1 MSLAPA
7 LLTFRVRL
15 LGPAAAVPRSSGYSE
30 HPASDEERR
39 TCGYF
44 KDQEFLAAEEAYHEA
59 VDHLHEAFGKF
70 SGPQVEYKNTS
81 TDSSCRDAT
90 AAALMQ
96 LPRINLPKFNRKLT
110 EWANFKVD
118 EYDNSFAIVT
128 AHIRAFADMPAMRSE
143 SAAELKNLRDTASAS
158 LAALACMGRPV
169 DTWDDLL
176 VYIISRKFSDSTRR
190 EWNLRRGDFK
200 DCPTY
205 RDLSDFMTNR
215 VRGLTAPPK
224 YTEGSTPSAR
234 NERLRGSVH
243 TVNSGKCAKCVGTH
257 ALHKCPSFLSQPI
270 DSRWQTVKRHKL
282 CCNCLRNGHFSSK
295 CPTTSRCF
303 RCKRAHH
310 STLHRDT
317 APSSEPHGTTS
328 ASDVVKPANQD
339 DSKNSE
345 AATVQSVAPEPSGPG
360 AVLLAT
366 AWVSVKTAEGR
377 TFQTRALLDQGS
389 TFSFISE
396 AFCQL
401 LRTRRYQV
409 NLPIRCFGEK
419 YSGSARS
426 CVQLK
431 LSSRFADKPAFSLL
445 AYSYQRITA
454 YAASRMRP
462 LHEWS
467 HLRDLQLAD
476 PDPSSRHPIH
486 LLIGADLYGTLLRN
500 DLRQGPTGSP
510 TAQATA
516 LGWIISGP
524 TGPTRSSVAAAA
536 VNNVTSD
543 APIDVLLQRFWTDED
558 IPSSSSR
565 LTADEEKCENFFL
578 ATHSRDDSG
587 RYTVRLPFKTDT
599 PPEIGAS
606 RAIAE
611 RMLVRLQSRLK
622 RHPEIATEYAHFLT
636 EYENLSHL
644 EMVPLSED
652 PTRLPVYIPH
662 HPVLRAT
669 NTTTKLRV
677 VFNASCRTS
686 NGTSLNDHLLIG
698 QKLQQDLAA
707 ILLRWRMFKV
717 VCSADIE
724 KMFRQIRIHTLD
736 ADYQRILWQPPGAE
750 SPHSYRLLT
759 VTYGTASAPYLAMRV
774 LRQLMADEGSRFPK
788 AAAVLDK
795 YIYVDDVLIG
805 ADTVAELIETR
816 DQLIAMMNC
825 GGFPLRKWSANTP
838 DALRDLPAEIIN
850 AKQLSFEET
859 GIQKILGLT
868 WQPRDDFFQF
878 TVTDDRNESTTKRSV
893 LSCVAKLYDPL
904 GWVAPVVITAKV
916 LMQEL
921 WLARLEWDDPLPTDI
936 QTRWVDYREQL
947 TQLFEIRIPR
957 WVGRHHENLG
967 VEIHGFADA
976 STRAYAAAVY
986 LRVIHSFSEIRTHLL
1001 VARTKVAP
1009 IKTISIPRLELNAIV
1024 LLSRLITWVS
1034 TALDYGYVPRYG
1046 WTDSTVALAWVS
1058 QHPSRWKTYV
1068 ANRVSEIQSVNPT
1081 IKWNHVPSEQN
1092 PADCASR
1099 GISTSDLKTHP
1110 LWWNG
1115 PLWLRQPSPAWPD
1128 QTKREGATRTILTEA
1143 ARASV
1148 QHVNGDPEWDLPDTY
1163 STWTLLVRA
1172 TANAKKFIAKL
1183 RARHTAHGNF
1193 ESTLTCEELK
1203 NAELFWLTTVQTS
1216 QFALELESL
1225 QKTGSIHRS
1234 SRLKALQPFIG
1245 EDKLLRLGGRLERA
1259 FLSYAERH
1267 PIILA
1272 DHRVVRL
1279 LISKAHKVTLHGGTQ
1294 LTLRVLRQQYWIISA
1309 RSLVKQH
1316 IRNCV
1321 ICVRNRA
1328 KPLNQKMAALPAR
1341 RVNPAPPFS
1350 SVGLDYAGPFLVTTH
1365 AARGQ
1370 RTYKHF
1376 VAVFVCFVTK
1386 AVHLE
1391 CVEDY
1396 STSAFLAAFS
1406 RFTSRRGLPTHVH
1419 SDNGTN
1425 FQGADRELYRAWKS
1439 INNDEELRASVVND
1453 KISWHF
1459 SPPAAPHFGGLWEAA
1474 VKGFKLHFLNV
1485 IAGARTLSRAEFVT
1499 LLCKIEACLNSRP
1512 LAAQSDDPSDLAA
1525 ITPGHF
1531 LIG

>member
-1 MSLAPA
+1 MLTTSVREQQCEPSRSIKALSKDIVSRSRDLLTIVIRGSISFSLEKDQRSGARSERESVSRKRETCERVLGRVGVRTESARLQVFAIRVKLNRPRGYDNSFSFHVSRDSAVQGAPQAPVTHCPLAPPKPRLVSLALITITRSRAVNASWPKVNPPVDRTSLTMTDATTGLIAEQQEVIAAIRRTLPNFKKTAKVNLTESKVRGRLSA
-7 LLTFRVRL
+7 LEKLWDDCRRL
-15 LGPAAAVPRSSGYSE
+15 QVKLIQT
-30 HPASDEERR
+30 ASDEERR

-70 SGPQVEYKNTS
+70 SGQQVEYKNTS

-90 AAALMQ
+90 AAAPMQ
-96 LPRINLPKFNRKLT
+96 LPRINLPKFNGKLT
-110 EWANFKVD
+110 EWANFKGIFETLIADNDSLTAIQKLHYLKACVAEDAARLINNIQISESGYDATWRLLVD

-128 AHIRAFADMPAMRSE
+128 AHIRAFADMLAMRSE

-536 VNNVTSD
+536 
-543 APIDVLLQRFWTDED
+543 RFWTDED

-599 PPEIGAS
+599 PPEI
-606 RAIAE
+606 
-611 RMLVRLQSRLK
+611 
-622 RHPEIATEYAHFLT
+622 EYAHFLK

-662 HPVLRAT
+662 HPVLRVT

-859 GIQKILGLT
+859 GI
-868 WQPRDDFFQF
+868 
-878 TVTDDRNESTTKRSV
+878 
-893 LSCVAKLYDPL
+893 
-904 GWVAPVVITAKV
+904 
-916 LMQEL
+916 
-921 WLARLEWDDPLPTDI
+921 
-936 QTRWVDYREQL
+936 
-947 TQLFEIRIPR
+947 
-957 WVGRHHENLG
+957 
-967 VEIHGFADA
+967 
-976 STRAYAAAVY
+976 
-986 LRVIHSFSEIRTHLL
+986 
-1001 VARTKVAP
+1001 
-1009 IKTISIPRLELNAIV
+1009 
-1024 LLSRLITWVS
+1024 
-1034 TALDYGYVPRYG
+1034 
-1046 WTDSTVALAWVS
+1046 
-1058 QHPSRWKTYV
+1058 
-1068 ANRVSEIQSVNPT
+1068 
-1081 IKWNHVPSEQN
+1081 
-1092 PADCASR
+1092 
-1099 GISTSDLKTHP
+1099 
-1110 LWWNG
+1110 
-1115 PLWLRQPSPAWPD
+1115 
-1128 QTKREGATRTILTEA
+1128 
-1143 ARASV
+1143 
-1148 QHVNGDPEWDLPDTY
+1148 
-1163 STWTLLVRA
+1163 
-1172 TANAKKFIAKL
+1172 
-1183 RARHTAHGNF
+1183 
-1193 ESTLTCEELK
+1193 
-1203 NAELFWLTTVQTS
+1203 
-1216 QFALELESL
+1216 
-1225 QKTGSIHRS
+1225 
-1234 SRLKALQPFIG
+1234 
-1245 EDKLLRLGGRLERA
+1245 
-1259 FLSYAERH
+1259 
-1267 PIILA
+1267 
-1272 DHRVVRL
+1272 
-1279 LISKAHKVTLHGGTQ
+1279 
-1294 LTLRVLRQQYWIISA
+1294 
-1309 RSLVKQH
+1309 
-1316 IRNCV
+1316 
-1321 ICVRNRA
+1321 
-1328 KPLNQKMAALPAR
+1328 
-1341 RVNPAPPFS
+1341 
-1350 SVGLDYAGPFLVTTH
+1350 
-1365 AARGQ
+1365 
-1370 RTYKHF
+1370 
-1376 VAVFVCFVTK
+1376 
-1386 AVHLE
+1386 
-1391 CVEDY
+1391 
-1396 STSAFLAAFS
+1396 
-1406 RFTSRRGLPTHVH
+1406 
-1419 SDNGTN
+1419 
-1425 FQGADRELYRAWKS
+1425 
-1439 INNDEELRASVVND
+1439 
-1453 KISWHF
+1453 
-1459 SPPAAPHFGGLWEAA
+1459 
-1474 VKGFKLHFLNV
+1474 
-1485 IAGARTLSRAEFVT
+1485 
-1499 LLCKIEACLNSRP
+1499 
-1512 LAAQSDDPSDLAA
+1512 
-1525 ITPGHF
+1525 
-1531 LIG
+1531 